1 MILGVLYFL
10 GIAFLLLLP
19 FIAAAAVQVVLSLKR
34 RKWWLGLL
42 LPAFCILAGAVLG
55 IQQACL
61 PVAGSRPLAV
71 LWLFLSAAVILL
83 LVWGFCRTKRGWL
96 RAVCAALAIGF
107 MPLVLQQNDGGTV
120 EYRALLYR
128 AAFYHRILPE
138 EQGRAIVT
146 YDTHIEIAFF
156 PFNWMTQDEGL

>member
-1 MILGVLYFL
+1 MGVLYFL

-19 FIAAAAVQVVLSLKR
+19 FIAAAAVQIVLSHKR

-42 LPAFCILAGAVLG
+42 LPAFCVLAGGVLG
-55 IQQACL
+55 IGLNGL
-61 PVAGSRPLAV
+61 PVAGSRPLAA
-71 LWLFLSAAVILL
+71 LWLCLSTAVILL
-83 LVWGFCRTKRGWL
+83 LVWGFCQAKRGRL
-96 RAVCAALAIGF
+96 RAVCVILAVGLL
-107 MPLVLQQNDGGTV
+107 PLVLQRNDGGTV

-138 EQGRAIVT
+138 EQGQELVA

-156 PFNWMTQDEGL
+156 PFNWMNDTE